1 MALVKT
7 PDGGFYVS
15 DAEFTVDYETNS
27 VMLVGGAGEAG
38 AITADGGMFNAGA
51 TLTGE
56 DELTIEVPDAGESA
70 VIGITPDSV
79 ELIHNTNSDADAR
92 VRVVSNGIE
101 LMANN
106 TTVQINGTGIDM
118 GGSALT
124 NVNSI
129 GASSAGEIA
138 IENNLEMNNHQI
150 LGLPTEA
157 VADATAD
164 TVMAQLNALLAQ
176 LRAAGIIPSA

>member
-1 MALVKT
+1 M
-7 PDGGFYVS
+7 
-15 DAEFTVDYETNS
+15 
-27 VMLVGGAGEAG
+27 
-38 AITADGGMFNAGA
+38 IT
-51 TLTGE
+51 LY
-56 DELTIEVPDAGESA
+56 
-70 VIGITPDSV
+70 
-79 ELIHNTNSDADAR
+79 R
-92 VRVVSNGIE
+92 
-101 LMANN
+101 
-106 TTVQINGTGIDM
+106 GTGIDM

-150 LGLPTEA
+150 LGLPTQA
-157 VADATAD
+157 VSDATTD